1 MARGNVTIKTKTKIK
16 IKTKARPKVP
26 SKARPKI
33 KAKTKTKTKGKTRVA
48 PANAAAFKRALAA
61 LDRESRARESKMRDE
76 LNRLARII
84 DAARADIAAIRP
96 DEVKQQF
103 ISTATDEL
111 DAIVQATADA
121 TNAIMDATEKIE
133 SVMGALQGQAV
144 DKLME
149 ATTGIYEACGFQ
161 DITGQRISKVVK
173 AIKQI
178 EERIDVL
185 LAAFGGDGATKTRDN
200 PAAADSSKPIT
211 DADLLNGPQL
221 KSKAKTQA
229 EIDAMLSGSGR

>member
-1 MARGNVTIKTKTKIK
+1 MARGNVKIKTKIK
-16 IKTKARPKVP
+16 ARPK
-26 SKARPKI
+26 ARL
-33 KAKTKTKTKGKTRVA
+33 KTRAKTKTKGKTKGKIRPS
-48 PANAAAFKRALAA
+48 PADGGVFKRALAA
-61 LDRESRARESKMRDE
+61 LERESRARENKTRDE

-121 TNAIMDATEKIE
+121 TNVIMDAAEKIE
-133 SVMGALQGQAV
+133 SVMGALQGEVV
-144 DKLME
+144 DTLME

-185 LAAFGGDGATKTRDN
+185 LATFGGDGAAS
-200 PAAADSSKPIT
+200 AAATKAQAKAAAAVQSAPTT

-221 KSKAKTQA
+221 KSKAKTQE